1 MNIGFNAHC
10 TMLTNVHYLRIVS
23 KLWAQAVA
31 SIHTHIYTLVLVDID
46 NKTRCQL
53 MIGDRHCQVRDL
65 LLSVIYSRRC

>member
-31 SIHTHIYTLVLVDID
+31 SIHTHI
-46 NKTRCQL
+46 
-53 MIGDRHCQVRDL
+53 
-65 LLSVIYSRRC
+65 